1 MAVETTYDSEPTLN
15 DSQVLGFCKKGY
27 LIFEGVVSDETN
39 RRTLEFVDGHS
50 GIQPT
55 GILREK
61 WFVDDVIKNPQ
72 AAGAVRSLLG
82 RDWIIEP
89 DFDVAAADY
98 SFGGFLSTEVPTFRQ
113 QFRDLFDS
121 AEMLLWLR
129 GESDKFRLK
138 GGQGWPIAA
147 NEFGRPYGIPAGLG

>member
-1 MAVETTYDSEPTLN
+1 MAVETTYDCEPTLN
-15 DSQVLGFCKKGY
+15 DSHVLGFCKKGY

-39 RRTLEFVDGHS
+39 RKTLEFVYGHS

-82 RDWIIEP
+82 RDFGLPLRMANHRAECPQEGQDWHVDGRSIYDP
-89 DFDVAAADY
+89 ALDLPPGLLLPRGLSAGDGTHLAAA
-98 SFGGFLSTEVPTFRQ
+98 GLS
-113 QFRDLFDS
+113 
-121 AEMLLWLR
+121 LR
-129 GESDKFRLK
+129 ILDG
-138 GGQGWPIAA
+138 
-147 NEFGRPYGIPAGLG
+147 